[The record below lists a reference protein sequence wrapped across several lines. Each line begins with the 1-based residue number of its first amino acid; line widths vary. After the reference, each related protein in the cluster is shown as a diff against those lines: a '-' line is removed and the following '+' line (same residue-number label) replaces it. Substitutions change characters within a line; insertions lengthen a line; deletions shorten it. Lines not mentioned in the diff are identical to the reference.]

1 MQYENIP
8 NNPMMLLSFMNTKLR
23 DEHMNLSELCYD
35 IEVEQSYIEEK
46 LAMIDY
52 TYDSNLNR
60 FV

>member
-52 TYDSNLNR
+52 TYDSSLNR

>member
-23 DEHMNLSELCYD
+23 DEHMNLSELCYG

-52 TYDSNLNR
+52 TYDSSLNR